1 MSTVPTLSGRHAR
14 LRPMQRD
21 DLEALATAASPG
33 EETFR
38 WYPTA
43 MHQREVLSAWVEAG
57 VDEAGR
63 GTALPF
69 VIERLAD
76 GQVVGA
82 TRLFAIES
90 AHRRAEIG
98 HTWLGPAARRTA
110 INTECKR
117 LLLAHGFEAMGLN
130 RIEFKTDS
138 LNAASRAALAR
149 IGATQEG
156 VFRNHIVTHTGR
168 LRHSVWFSVIVEEW
182 PQVRDH
188 LDGLLA
194 RTATAA

>member
-82 TRLFAIES
+82 TRLFAM
-90 AHRRAEIG
+90 
-98 HTWLGPAARRTA
+98 AARRTA